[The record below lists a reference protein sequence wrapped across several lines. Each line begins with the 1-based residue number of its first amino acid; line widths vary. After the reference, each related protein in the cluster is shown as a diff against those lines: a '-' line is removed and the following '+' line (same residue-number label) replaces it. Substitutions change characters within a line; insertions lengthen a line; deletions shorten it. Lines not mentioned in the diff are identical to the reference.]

1 MRILL
6 VDDEPQIIRALSI
19 NLRARGHTVHAA
31 PTGAAAL
38 DLAARHPV
46 DLIVLDLGLPDL
58 DGVQVIEGLRGWTPV
73 PIIVLS
79 GRTGSADKVGA
90 LDAGADDYLT
100 KPFHTEE
107 LLARLRALL
116 RRSAGHAAPSLSIGG
131 LRLDPRAAR
140 ASVNGEPLRLTS
152 LEYRLLHYLMMH
164 QGRVISRT
172 ELVEHLYDQDFDRDS
187 NTIEVFIGRVRKKIG
202 ADRIETV
209 RGLGYRLTA
218 PADELGSEAPKP

>member
-46 DLIVLDLGLPDL
+46 DLILLDLGLPDL

-100 KPFHTEE
+100 KPFGMDE
-107 LLARLRALL
+107 LLARIRAVTRRADTAPPAAVVPIGAHQVDFAAHRATGPDGGAVRLTPTEWSLLEILVRSPGKLVPGHDLLRAVWGEQYTDEGAYLRFHFGQL
-116 RRSAGHAAPSLSIGG
+116 RRKLEA
-131 LRLDPRAAR
+131 DPAR
-140 ASVNGEPLRLTS
+140 PRHLITEP
-152 LEYRLLHYLMMH
+152 
-164 QGRVISRT
+164 GI
-172 ELVEHLYDQDFDRDS
+172 
-187 NTIEVFIGRVRKKIG
+187 
-202 ADRIETV
+202 
-209 RGLGYRLTA
+209 GYRFE
-218 PADELGSEAPKP
+218 P